1 MMFACARTWLYLSK
15 RYSYSIIII
24 IIIIIIIENYYYYYR
39 IIIMEKTHNARN
51 QVDER
56 NQLSQDHTQ
65 SGSWV

>member
-24 IIIIIIIENYYYYYR
+24 IIIEYYYYYYR